1 MSNVRP
7 QDPSQRQRHRVLH
20 RRQPDGRGRVGVH
33 LDEVPLVQRRL
44 GEEDPAGGSDLLR
57 QHLPPQ
63 QVHTRHPL
71 KIKAAVWIKA
81 AGEPDGVH
89 GGSVRAIEPGP
100 LDSLGCSLVASS
112 KLLQKQR
119 NNKFIFQN
127 CNRNPKAAHRAAP
140 LQTHF
145 SS

>member
-1 MSNVRP
+1 MSDVRP
-7 QDPSQRQRHRVLH
+7 QDSSQRQRHRVLH

-63 QVHTRHPL
+63 QVHARHML
-71 KIKAAVWIKA
+71 KVKA
-81 AGEPDGVH
+81 AGETAGIH
-89 GGSVRAIEPGP
+89 GGSVRATELSCP
-100 LDSLGCSLVASS
+100 LDSLGCSRVASS
-112 KLLQKQR
+112 KVQKKP
-119 NNKFIFQN
+119 NDKFIFQN
-127 CNRNPKAAHRAAP
+127 CNLNPKAAQRAAP